1 MSGSSHH
8 QSSGDSSWR
17 PGKQGLHRGPP
28 YWRREILLLTQKQPP
43 KRSGYEAENSQTLA
57 FSSSLQ
63 SSLFTY
69 FLGGW
74 YISITSITFPTS
86 IPLCWLPRSMT
97 TLSTIIIGITT
108 PLPTVLGYNQRQWK
122 KTIGWKSWVALMSFL
137 HAEKQ
142 EQEWIRAS

>member
-69 FLGGW
+69 FLGGDI
-74 YISITSITFPTS
+74 YQSHLSTS

-108 PLPTVLGYNQRQWK
+108 PLPTVLGYNQWQWK
-122 KTIGWKSWVALMSFL
+122 KIIGWKSWMALMSFL
-137 HAEKQ
+137 HTEQ
-142 EQEWIRAS
+142 QDQEWIRAS